1 MLHLNSEYPITKK
14 QLQTGFIL
22 KNKIT
27 DNIKKEFI
35 DKYVLE
41 ELNIISIAIINKTI
55 DENIYNELN
64 THTTIE
70 YNEYDDDN
78 DVEITKIVNKTEGQ
92 KKIIFDRVKELQSY
106 KYEFTSNISRPK
118 CENILNKLNAGYTN
132 EIHKLYSISIFNNN
146 PNLLDEIK
154 LKIFN
159 GLKER
164 FPDCLIQ
171 IDPLKT
177 YILIDWN

>member
-27 DNIKKEFI
+27 DKIKKEFF
-35 DKYVLE
+35 DKCILE
-41 ELNIISIAIINKTI
+41 ELNKISIEIIKKTI
-55 DENIYNELN
+55 NEDLYNELN

-70 YNEYDDDN
+70 YNEYNDDN
-78 DVEITKIVNKTEGQ
+78 DIKIKKIVTKTEQQ
-92 KKIIFDRVKELQSY
+92 KKRIIDHVREMQSY
-106 KYEFTSNISRPK
+106 KYNFTSNILDRF
-118 CENILNKLNAGYTN
+118 NNGYTN
-132 EIHKLYSISIFNNN
+132 QIRELCSNSRYVND
-146 PNLLDEIK
+146 PNLFDEFK